1 MTARQPDTPRRGGR
15 AGWTA
20 ADGFLLLAVLCF
32 VAGAITLIVT
42 WYEISGLA
50 LIAEQLPYLA
60 SGGLGGLAL
69 VIAGA
74 GCLTAGRS
82 ARIEA
87 RLVELL
93 SIATEPVTS
102 PAGATDLSGPPAT
115 APITGAESDSTVVT
129 VTGGT
134 TYHRPNCRLVAGK
147 ETSTLPLSEAT
158 GQGLTPCPVC
168 H

>member
-60 SGGLGGLAL
+60 SGGLGVWHWSSRAPAAVGWTL
-69 VIAGA
+69 GPRRS
-74 GCLTAGRS
+74 TAGRAS
-82 ARIEA
+82 
-87 RLVELL
+87 
-93 SIATEPVTS
+93 
-102 PAGATDLSGPPAT
+102 
-115 APITGAESDSTVVT
+115 
-129 VTGGT
+129 
-134 TYHRPNCRLVAGK
+134 
-147 ETSTLPLSEAT
+147 
-158 GQGLTPCPVC
+158 
-168 H
+168 